1 MKKVI
6 LTRRQRAEQLALAN
20 LTRIPLSE
28 VTDAHT
34 RINEAGHLGLY
45 AQLQPVLATL
55 EAERDGRDF
64 TRVYWHKTDDGVT
77 HMTLWDMH
85 EPNDKANTVAWSRS
99 NSPIKW

>member
-28 VTDAHT
+28 VTDAHM
-34 RINEAGHLGLY
+34 RIFNEAGHLGIY

-64 TRVYWHKTDDGVT
+64 TRVYWYRTEDGVT
-77 HMTLWDMH
+77 HLTLWDMNP
-85 EPNDKANTVAWSRS
+85 PNKR
-99 NSPIKW
+99 